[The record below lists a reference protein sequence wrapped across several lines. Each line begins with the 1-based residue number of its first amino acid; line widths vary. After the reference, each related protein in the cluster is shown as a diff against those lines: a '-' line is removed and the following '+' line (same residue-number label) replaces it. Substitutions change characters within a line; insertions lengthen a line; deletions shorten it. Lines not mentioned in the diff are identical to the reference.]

1 MTPLS
6 PEEERRTARQT
17 LLIGRDA
24 QQRLHDSH
32 VLVVGAG
39 GLGCPALQQ
48 LVAGGIGRIT
58 LIDDDVVDLTN
69 IHRQILFG
77 AEDVG
82 RPKAEVA
89 AARVRDLQPGVDIE
103 ARCERLTADN
113 ALALVGAADL
123 VLDGSD
129 TYATKYLVADACEM
143 TSTPLVWGTV
153 LRFHGDVA
161 LFHSG
166 ADTPDGRG
174 VGLRDLLPSPPSDT
188 ATCETAGVLGAT
200 TSVVGGLMATA
211 ALGFLSKLD
220 APVGRVT
227 SYDAFPPLFRTLT
240 VGADPARPLV
250 THLPEAQEADAYA
263 QWPAAVLDIREYE
276 ERLVVELTPPPGT
289 RLVELP
295 FSRIHDDAHV
305 ADALRELDAADVAVL
320 CALGKKS
327 AAFALR
333 YEELANTCG
342 THLHNIDGGARVL
355 GSYLN

>member
-6 PEEERRTARQT
+6 PAEERRTARQT
-17 LLIGRDA
+17 LLIGREA
-24 QQRLHDSH
+24 QQRLHNAH

-48 LVAGGIGRIT
+48 LVAGGIGKLT
-58 LIDDDVVDLTN
+58 LVDDDVVDLTN
-69 IHRQILFG
+69 IHRQVLFD
-77 AEDVG
+77 AANVG

-89 AARVRDLQPGVDIE
+89 AARVRDLQPGVQID
-103 ARCERLTADN
+103 ARRERLTSDN
-113 ALALVGAADL
+113 ALDLVAVADL

-166 ADTPDGRG
+166 AHTPDGRG

-200 TSVVGGLMATA
+200 TSVVGGLMATT
-211 ALGFLSKLD
+211 ALGFLSELD

-227 SYDAFPPLFRTLT
+227 SYDAFPPQFRTLT

-250 THLPEAQEADAYA
+250 THLPEAQKTSAIA

-276 ERLVVELTPPPGT
+276 ERLLVELTPPPGT

-305 ADALRELDAADVAVL
+305 ANALRELDADDVGVL
-320 CALGKKS
+320 CSLGKKS

-333 YEELANTCG
+333 YEKLANTCG
-342 THLHNIDGGARVL
+342 ARLHSIDGGARAL
-355 GSYLN
+355 GS